1 VTNLLTRWGTPFQSL
16 PKADHKDVVKTL
28 ATLSATMLLLLVSG
42 CRTNHYLYR
51 STRLTVEED
60 ALLKE
65 NWRVAHMLADY
76 DSYGR
81 IASDSL
87 LAYAGTLDTNR
98 IQGHVA
104 IVRGNSATVIFGALD
119 SSGLQSAFE
128 VEFLRD
134 KTSVLSRP
142 EKSYGENKEPYRRF
156 VALHRARE
164 ASRAS
169 IGATTIPYDSYVLRI
184 GDSLYVYF
192 IPGSRGQKL
201 GMGGG
206 IRTIVDARDLR
217 ILDSKLLHESPLV
230 ITAPPPG
237 AVAMKR
243 TSSLTVVPNEV
254 DLAQTIFY
262 KNFPVD
268 QIIVTQKYT
277 FVFAW
282 DKSLKEVSTDIV
294 PEGIRK

>member
-1 VTNLLTRWGTPFQSL
+1 
-16 PKADHKDVVKTL
+16 
-28 ATLSATMLLLLVSG
+28 
-42 CRTNHYLYR
+42 
-51 STRLTVEED
+51 
-60 ALLKE
+60 
-65 NWRVAHMLADY
+65 
-76 DSYGR
+76 
-81 IASDSL
+81 
-87 LAYAGTLDTNR
+87 
-98 IQGHVA
+98 
-104 IVRGNSATVIFGALD
+104 
-119 SSGLQSAFE
+119 
-128 VEFLRD
+128 
-134 KTSVLSRP
+134 
-142 EKSYGENKEPYRRF
+142 
-156 VALHRARE
+156 
-164 ASRAS
+164 
-169 IGATTIPYDSYVLRI
+169 
-184 GDSLYVYF
+184 
-192 IPGSRGQKL
+192 
-201 GMGGG
+201 MGGG